1 MVTVWSKSDAEARA
15 LQAKTAKDILG
26 RNVYRP
32 EARPWQQTIGVP
44 DYWQQDVDRMRRIGD
59 REKYTP
65 YARQQQEAARAQQL
79 GALDMLRNRAM
90 GGRSIAREE
99 ADVQRQK
106 IAQAIA
112 SQLAGQQ
119 RTPMAVR
126 GAQMAQ
132 SGALTDLAAQT
143 ELAAA
148 KEKLAAQQAYLQGAQ
163 GLRGQ
168 DIGMFGAEQS
178 QEQALRNWL
187 LQREQMAA
195 DYAKTGLGE
204 KYTLAGMRQQYEQLK
219 TAQDMALL
227 DQAIRAQLGQ
237 QSDSGTDWGSIIGG
251 LGGMAAGIGLLAA
264 GSDPKI
270 KKNIEYVSSGLA
282 CKRALEDGNI
292 PLYQYLEAQAKQQD
306 NRQLVGNTGVSRP
319 NIDPNNPVLAN
330 YQDPSNRP
338 GWGQRIDIPNETH
351 YKLGQ
356 PNVMGYG
363 GTQRETPR
371 LGYNPTEEWYNEFRR
386 DWRRPEVPPM
396 LHQQENPGRTG
407 PQFWMPQKVT
417 SGEACKKALE
427 NGDMELY
434 NFLQAQAN
442 VNQAKGIS
450 PSSLSPLETDLVLD
464 RYFPYTTTGGTP
476 TSSGVTNPNFAVSVP
491 YGSAQVVAKGI
502 PQPSLD
508 TDMALGRTSPYTMTG
523 GAPTSSGAINP
534 DFAVSMPSGS
544 EQVVEKGVPEQ
555 ETNKMATAQGVK
567 SIFSGMGDI
576 INEINRTD
584 GPQDLWKGVSRGY
597 PASTKPFL
605 GMINQPNQPTTTRQ
619 GLQMIASDP
628 DLKEDIGKDN
638 KLYDFMDKMNAVQ
651 FDYKDPEKYGEG
663 RRTGVLADEVALSEL
678 GNGMVEQDMDGNLM
692 LDVSPQKFNPLVM
705 ASLAHLHKR
714 VKNLEGGE

>member
-15 LQAKTAKDILG
+15 LQAQTAKDILG

-79 GALDMLRNRAM
+79 GALNMLRDRAM
-90 GGRSIAREE
+90 GDRSIAREE
-99 ADVQRQK
+99 AEVQRQK
-106 IAQAIA
+106 IAQSIA

-132 SGALTDLAAQT
+132 SGAMTDLAAQT

-148 KEKLAAQQAYLQGAQ
+148 KEKMAAQQAYLQGAQ

-282 CKRALEDGNI
+282 CKRALEDGNV
-292 PLYQYLEAQAKQQD
+292 PLYQYLEAQARQQD

-319 NIDPNNPVLAN
+319 NIDPSNPILES
-330 YQDPSNRP
+330 YKDPSNRP
-338 GWGQRIDIPNETH
+338 EWGQRIALPNETH
-351 YKLGQ
+351 YQLGQ

-371 LGYNPTEEWYNEFRR
+371 LGFSPTEEWYNEFRR

-396 LHQQENPGRTG
+396 LNQQENPGRTG

-434 NFLQAQAN
+434 NFLQAQAD

-450 PSSLSPLETDLVLD
+450 PSLSPLE
-464 RYFPYTTTGGTP
+464 
-476 TSSGVTNPNFAVSVP
+476 A
-491 YGSAQVVAKGI
+491 
-502 PQPSLD
+502 
-508 TDMALGRTSPYTMTG
+508 DMALGRTSPYTMTG

-544 EQVVEKGVPEQ
+544 EQVVEKGMPEQ

-628 DLKEDIGKDN
+628 DLKEDIGKD